1 MLSLLEKLH
10 AQSIQAATLR
20 FSICD
25 LMYLLTAVGPA
36 AAWEQFVGEGRYRQ
50 GWQVMEGLSGT
61 AGRPQTGNLDPS
73 EPRHSLDDQY
83 IKQKTKKCS
92 LLE

>member
-1 MLSLLEKLH
+1 
-10 AQSIQAATLR
+10 
-20 FSICD
+20 
-25 LMYLLTAVGPA
+25 MYLLTAVGHA

-61 AGRPQTGNLDPS
+61 AGHSQTGNLDPS

-83 IKQKTKKCS
+83 IKQKTKKVQFVRIKTQTS
-92 LLE
+92 VGEKFKE